1 MKNDTV
7 TQAEKA
13 AIFCSLHDN
22 KNGFVIPNPWDMG
35 SARLLE
41 ILGFKAVATT
51 SAGFSFSRGK
61 HDNSVER
68 HHLLTHL
75 SDIVSATNLPVNADL
90 ENGFGDSPNEVAA
103 TIRLAAST
111 GVVGGSIEDIT
122 GRTSDPQY
130 AIEFAADR
138 IRAAVEAARSL
149 PFKFTLTARAENFF
163 IGNPNLPD
171 TIKRLQAYQEAGA
184 DVLYAPGLVHKADI
198 EAVLQEIDLPL
209 NIFLGFGD
217 MTLKVHD
224 LFEMGVRRISVGG
237 SFARVAYG
245 EFLRTAIA
253 LRDQGEIS
261 VINGLMGTKE
271 INSMLKNYPKI

>member
-1 MKNDTV
+1 MKTDSV

-13 AIFCSLHDN
+13 AIFCSLHESST
-22 KNGFVIPNPWDMG
+22 GFVIPNPWDMG

-68 HHLLTHL
+68 HHLLAHL
-75 SDIVSATNLPVNADL
+75 SDIVSGTNLPVNADL
-90 ENGFGDSPNEVAA
+90 ENGFGDSPDEVAT
-103 TIRLAAST
+103 TIRLAAHT

-122 GRTSDPQY
+122 GRASDPQY
-130 AIEFAADR
+130 SIKFAADR

-149 PFKFTLTARAENFF
+149 SFKFTLTARAENFF

-198 EAVLQEIDLPL
+198 ETVLREIDLPL
-209 NIFLGFGD
+209 NIFLGFGG
-217 MTLKVHD
+217 MTLKVND
-224 LFEMGVRRISVGG
+224 LFEMGVRRVSVGG
-237 SFARVAYG
+237 SLARVAYG

-253 LRDQGEIS
+253 LRDHGGIS
-261 VINGLMGTKE
+261 VADGLIGTKE
-271 INSMLKNYPKI
+271 INGMFKTYE